1 VLRYF
6 DAGGNY
12 VLTLGREGGG
22 PGEYGDFTGGIV
34 VRHDGRVVL
43 ADFRNARLTLY
54 DPDGGLAEHW
64 PLQGG
69 FFPRHPLVVDTAD
82 HTYVP
87 ILDETMPA
95 NQPMKVGYLHLDAEG
110 DTVETMEIPTLPG
123 EPPLATTE
131 SAFAAQMLMTVRGP
145 MDPSKEHALSP
156 LGYMVVGVNDDYSFD
171 LRWPDGRTVRV
182 ERACQ
187 PVTYTPEER
196 AEWESLFDWFSENDY
211 PIDLG
216 SVPDRKLP
224 FAYFRVG
231 ARGRVWVRRHVEAR
245 QDELVE
251 QPAVGSNQPPA
262 ISWVEPEVYDVFE
275 PDGTYLGEV
284 RFPWRTRP
292 LVFRGDTAWGVRRGE
307 FDEQYIV
314 RLVVSRAGPGATD

>member
-1 VLRYF
+1 MDPRRRLSAALFSVAVLGGGACSSERGPDVGTWVAEFDTIGDTVVVRTISGSFWGEPMEMVEDLSIGVLDGPEELMFGSIQRIAVDDEGGIYAFDSHVPVLRYF

-123 EPPLATTE
+123 
-131 SAFAAQMLMTVRGP
+131 
-145 MDPSKEHALSP
+145 
-156 LGYMVVGVNDDYSFD
+156 
-171 LRWPDGRTVRV
+171 
-182 ERACQ
+182 
-187 PVTYTPEER
+187 
-196 AEWESLFDWFSENDY
+196 
-211 PIDLG
+211 
-216 SVPDRKLP
+216 
-224 FAYFRVG
+224 
-231 ARGRVWVRRHVEAR
+231 
-245 QDELVE
+245 
-251 QPAVGSNQPPA
+251 
-262 ISWVEPEVYDVFE
+262 
-275 PDGTYLGEV
+275 
-284 RFPWRTRP
+284 
-292 LVFRGDTAWGVRRGE
+292 
-307 FDEQYIV
+307 
-314 RLVVSRAGPGATD
+314 